1 MGRALFNKSSSN
13 REREPSFSEIQTNN
27 TLGPELLRAID
38 NPQALSTNEAD
49 IVAVN
54 NWVALTQAD
63 QGLLDSIYNFIN
75 TNREGFPITPDV
87 INGRNKK
94 LTFSFYGTLGKSL
107 KPAEI
112 GQFDVIFSY
121 PPNNLS
127 QQTLQIN
134 TETL

>member
-1 MGRALFNKSSSN
+1 MGRALVNKSISSRQ
-13 REREPSFSEIQTNN
+13 RESNFSEIQTNN

-38 NPQALSTNEAD
+38 NAQALSTNEAD
-49 IVAVN
+49 VVAVN

-63 QGLLDSIYNFIN
+63 QGLLDAIYNFIN
-75 TNREGFPITPDV
+75 TNREGLPILPDT

-112 GQFDVIFSY
+112 GQFDVVFSY

-134 TETL
+134 TEIL